1 MSLEEQQ
8 LLNSWTKDSND
19 DILNTLILSTNANS
33 TTIEGEGV
41 KIGNC

>member
-8 LLNSWTKDSND
+8 LLYSWTKDSDD
-19 DILNTLILSTNANS
+19 DILNTMILSANANP